1 MRTMLGKLFID
12 HPRSVQENYGE
23 HAVMAASFGGRMVL
37 AGLACLVHAAVPG
50 LFVRTGSRTITT
62 LYDEM
67 VVNRN
72 RKAARGEGTGGA
84 GYRSISG

>member
-1 MRTMLGKLFID
+1 MWNKLFVD
-12 HPRSVQENYGE
+12 HPRTVQESYGE

-37 AGLACLVHAAVPG
+37 AGLACLVHAVVPG
-50 LFVRTGSRTITT
+50 LFVRTGSRTITV

-72 RKAARGEGTGGA
+72 RKANKAAGEVAAVGG
-84 GYRSISG
+84 R